1 MSPWEPFRGLLGVPI
16 VRYLFVLLSNLGG
29 HKTGISITLGYYI
42 TEKTT
47 LLSLYYH
54 RTFFKA
60 PRVLVGGPCRSQSP
74 VTHLYPSPTLD
85 AEV

>member
-16 VRYLFVLLSNLGG
+16 VRFVLLSNLGG

-47 LLSLYYH
+47 LLSLY
-54 RTFFKA
+54 
-60 PRVLVGGPCRSQSP
+60 RVFIKNVAQQLEQLETRGLFLCEDHGS
-74 VTHLYPSPTLD
+74 
-85 AEV
+85 

>member
-47 LLSLYYH
+47 LLSLFYH
-54 RTFFKA
+54 RTFFLKPQGSLKGA
-60 PRVLVGGPCRSQSP
+60 PVGPNPQ
-74 VTHLYPSPTLD
+74 LPSSIPPLH
-85 AEV
+85 